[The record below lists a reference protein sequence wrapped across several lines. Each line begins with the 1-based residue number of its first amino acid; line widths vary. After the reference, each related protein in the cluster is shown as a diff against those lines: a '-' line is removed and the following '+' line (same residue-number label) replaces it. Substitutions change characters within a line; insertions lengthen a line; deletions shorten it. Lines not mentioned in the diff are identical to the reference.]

1 MKSQSP
7 CEQVQN
13 DLLEG
18 RAERHARHLEVCAA
32 CREFARSLAFL
43 EGIRTRTVPCP
54 EHLTFE
60 RIRDN
65 AAAGSRRDRR
75 VSIFRHSA
83 LAAAA
88 LLLFALWYRAPEIER
103 ISTGGAVA
111 VAQLNRSITAEIESL
126 DESLDAM
133 ESDFFV
139 EDETVDREMEALWEE
154 IDNLER
160 REV

>member
-1 MKSQSP
+1 
-7 CEQVQN
+7 
-13 DLLEG
+13 
-18 RAERHARHLEVCAA
+18 
-32 CREFARSLAFL
+32 
-43 EGIRTRTVPCP
+43 
-54 EHLTFE
+54 
-60 RIRDN
+60 
-65 AAAGSRRDRR
+65 
-75 VSIFRHSA
+75 
-83 LAAAA
+83 
-88 LLLFALWYRAPEIER
+88 LFALWYRAPEIER